1 MTIVS
6 SRTNARYKSLLQLGA
21 SQRARRD
28 VGQTLIEGIHLCG
41 AYLETREMPHQ
52 AVASQSFLTHAQA
65 KHLFF
70 GVPEA
75 RRLVLDD
82 ALFAHLSELEN
93 GIGIAYVI
101 DIARVHIDAIPNGV
115 SLLLDRIQDP
125 GNVGS
130 IFRTAAAAGIRH
142 VFCSRGTASAWSPK
156 TLRGAMGAHFHLK
169 IVEECDLATLV
180 GASAV
185 PLFATSSR
193 ASLSLFDTDLPADMA
208 WLFGNEGQ
216 GADVALI
223 ERATTIGIPQPG
235 GMESLNVA
243 AAAAICLFE
252 QVRRRGVLPLR

>member
-1 MTIVS
+1 MTLVS
-6 SRTNARYKSLLQLGA
+6 SRANARYKSLLQLGA
-21 SQRARRD
+21 SHRARRD
-28 VGQTLIEGIHLCG
+28 AGHTLLEGIHLCA
-41 AYLETREMPHQ
+41 AYLEKLGMPYQ
-52 AVASQSFLTHAQA
+52 AVASQSFLTHPQA
-65 KHLFF
+65 ERLFF
-70 GVPEA
+70 VVPQA

-82 ALFAHLSELEN
+82 ALFARLSELEN

-101 DIARVHIDAIPNGV
+101 EIAPAHIDAIPNGV

-142 VFCSRGTASAWSPK
+142 VFCSTGTAAAWSPK
-156 TLRGAMGAHFHLK
+156 TLRGAMGAHFHLA
-169 IVEECDLATLV
+169 IVEECDLATLIE
-180 GASAV
+180 ASDV

-193 ASLSLFDTDLPADMA
+193 ASLSLFAADLPADMM

-243 AAAAICLFE
+243 AAVAICLFE
-252 QVRRRGVLPLR
+252 QVRRRGVLPPR